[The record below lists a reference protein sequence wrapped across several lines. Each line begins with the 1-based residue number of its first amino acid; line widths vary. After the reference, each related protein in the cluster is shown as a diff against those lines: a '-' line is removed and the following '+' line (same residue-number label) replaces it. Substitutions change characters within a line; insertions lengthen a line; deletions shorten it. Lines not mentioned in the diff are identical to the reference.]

1 MSEFLQPNANTYMT
15 IKKIVSIHSE
25 DRDITKYPASSLF
38 DVQLPTDYKNIVS
51 ITLDSIDIPKS
62 IYVFSN
68 HLQNIKLSFNV
79 IPVHTLGSGPNPT
92 TFETWDYITGMALLQ
107 NKKGYTI
114 TISEG
119 NYLSEEMKNE
129 LSGLM
134 NQVVTTYLNSVGI
147 NTTYEYFTVFN
158 HDVNF
163 KLLFGNK
170 RDMFSF
176 DFTKIYDY
184 GCGQASYNVY
194 NQYFLWGL
202 GSYLGF
208 NKEVYS
214 STKQSESINF
224 HWAQVKWF
232 IPDATNTSFYLIE
245 PPNSYNLIG
254 DTQFYMELSGY
265 NSIDEI
271 FPYTERSSNMYNSKQ
286 NASIDIAFA
295 KIANI
300 QLQTVTPNYN
310 LTNSFFSHPPLER
323 LQKIKI
329 KLRYHNGLLVDLR
342 NQNFNFS
349 LSFNL
354 LRPDI
359 PKGYFISKPPT
370 YLIK

>member
-1 MSEFLQPNANTYMT
+1 MSEFVQPNANTYMT

-25 DRDITKYPASSLF
+25 DRDITKFPAASLF

-51 ITLDSIDIPKS
+51 ITLDNIDIPKS
-62 IYVFSN
+62 VYVFSN
-68 HLQNIKLSFNV
+68 HLQNIKLTFYV
-79 IPVHTLGSGPNPT
+79 IPVHTLGSGMSPT
-92 TFETWDYITGMALLQ
+92 TFAEWDYTTGMALLQ
-107 NKKGYTI
+107 NKNGYTI
-114 TISEG
+114 TVTEG
-119 NYLSEEMKNE
+119 NYSSEEMKNE
-129 LSGLM
+129 LTGLM
-134 NQVVTTYLNSVGI
+134 NEAVTNYLKSVGI
-147 NTTYEYFTVFN
+147 TTDYNYFTIVN
-158 HDVNF
+158 HDINF
-163 KLLFGNK
+163 KFIFGNE
-170 RDMFSF
+170 RDIFAF
-176 DFTKIYDY
+176 DFTKTYDY
-184 GCGQASYNVY
+184 ACPQATYNVF

-208 NKEVYS
+208 NKEVYTS
-214 STKQSESINF
+214 VKTTDAISF
-224 HWAQVKWF
+224 FWAEISWF
-232 IPDATNTSFYLIE
+232 KPEGTDRTFYYIE

-254 DTQFYMELSGY
+254 ETQFYMELSGY

-271 FPYTERSSNMYNSKQ
+271 FPYTERSSNMYNAKQ

-295 KIANI
+295 KIANV
-300 QLQTVTPNYN
+300 QGETVTPNYN
-310 LTNSFFSHPPLER
+310 LTNSFFSDPPLER
-323 LQKIKI
+323 LQKIKV

>member
-1 MSEFLQPNANTYMT
+1 MSEFVQPNANTYMT

-25 DRDITKYPASSLF
+25 DRDITKFPAASLF

-51 ITLDSIDIPKS
+51 ITLDNIDIPKS
-62 IYVFSN
+62 VYVFSN
-68 HLQNIKLSFNV
+68 HLQNIKLTFYV
-79 IPVHTLGSGPNPT
+79 TPVHTLGSGMSPT
-92 TFETWDYITGMALLQ
+92 TFEEWDYTTGMALLQ
-107 NKKGYTI
+107 NKNGYTI
-114 TISEG
+114 TVTEG
-119 NYLSEEMKNE
+119 NYSSEEMKNE
-129 LSGLM
+129 LTGLM
-134 NQVVTTYLNSVGI
+134 NEAVTNYLKSVGI
-147 NTTYEYFTVFN
+147 TTDYTYFSIVN
-158 HDVNF
+158 HDINF
-163 KLLFGNK
+163 KFIFGNE
-170 RDMFSF
+170 RDIFSF
-176 DFTKIYDY
+176 DFTKTYDY
-184 GCGQASYNVY
+184 ACPQATYNVY

-208 NKEVYS
+208 NKEVYTS
-214 STKQSESINF
+214 VKTTDAISF
-224 HWAQVKWF
+224 FWAEISWF
-232 IPDATNTSFYLIE
+232 KPSGTDKTFYYIE

-254 DTQFYMELSGY
+254 ETQFYMELSGY

-271 FPYTERSSNMYNSKQ
+271 FPYTERSSNMYNAKQ

-295 KIANI
+295 KIANV
-300 QLQTVTPNYN
+300 QGETVTPNYN
-310 LTNSFFSHPPLER
+310 LTNSFFSDPPLER
-323 LQKIKI
+323 LQKIKV